1 MTIDYVASIGNFAF
15 RYVTHSDPVS
25 IIQLM
30 DEEEIDFALVSS
42 LESIM
47 YRNVQKG
54 NELLAERISKH
65 RDRLI
70 PAAVTNPIYPEAI
83 EDTLYCLEDLGMKA
97 IRLYPNYHGY
107 DLTDSRV
114 ASVVSVAQEKAVPV
128 SIAFRAEDERQR
140 HWLVNPPPVS
150 ADTVLS
156 IIKAFPEVHFVME
169 RASHG
174 ELNRLIRSAPEIE
187 NWSAE
192 TSGRFLSDLRQI
204 LDAIGSDRVI
214 LGTDMPLQYS
224 KVAILK
230 LESLGLDRVS
240 REKIMMRNASRLLK
254 L

>member
-1 MTIDYVASIGNFAF
+1 MTIDYVASMGNFAF
-15 RYVTHSDPVS
+15 RYVSHSDPVS

-70 PAAVTNPIYPEAI
+70 PAAVINPIYPEAV
-83 EDTLYCLEDLGMKA
+83 EDTLCCLENLGMKA

-107 DLTDSRV
+107 DPTDSGV
-114 ASVVSVAQEKAVPV
+114 ASVVSVAQERTIPV
-128 SIAFRAEDERQR
+128 SIAFRVEDERQR

-156 IIKAFPEVHFVME
+156 LIKAFPEVHFVLE
-169 RASHG
+169 RASYN
-174 ELNRLIRSAPEIE
+174 ELNRLIRSAPEVE

-204 LDAIGSDRVI
+204 LDAIGSDRVL

-224 KVAILK
+224 KVAILR
-230 LESLGLDRVS
+230 LESLDRAS
-240 REKIMMRNASRLLK
+240 REKITMLNAARLLK